1 MIRWRHAVIA
11 VLIAWFVILLGHSVW
26 AQIGQIKNVAGQVSL
41 VRNNVQQP
49 AKTGDPLEQAD
60 VLTTGPNGS
69 VGITFIDNTRFS
81 AGSNS
86 RIELKQFRF
95 NPTTQEGDFVTEVQ
109 QGTLAIIS
117 GRSQSAPRMR

>member
-49 AKTGDPLEQAD
+49 AKTGDLLEQAD
-60 VLTTGPNGS
+60 VLTTGPMVVLGS
-69 VGITFIDNTRFS
+69 PSLI
-81 AGSNS
+81 
-86 RIELKQFRF
+86 
-95 NPTTQEGDFVTEVQ
+95 
-109 QGTLAIIS
+109 TLASLPDQTVGLSSSSFVLIPPPKKAIS
-117 GRSQSAPRMR
+117 